1 MVPLL
6 FLLPPASRLWA
17 PKSSACEHP
26 ACNTLAPELGGSATT
41 IRHLGVTNLAHLL
54 ARRRRTTII
63 AAVLGLCYVALLV
76 TLSMLSYPSETSVLT
91 TGGEFIPDPG
101 SISLIPGILPRQ
113 TGIRSLIWG
122 TIFFVPV
129 GIFAYLTLPRWA
141 WPLSLLIGPVVTI
154 MLQLIAWAAMPGHE
168 ADPLRW
174 LCNVGGSAL
183 GVALAA
189 AATWLTAR
197 PRVPSA

>member
-1 MVPLL
+1 MI
-6 FLLPPASRLWA
+6 PAIRTVMTKELR
-17 PKSSACEHP
+17 E
-26 ACNTLAPELGGSATT
+26 TL
-41 IRHLGVTNLAHLL
+41 RD
-54 ARRRRTTII
+54 RRT
-63 AAVLGLCYVALLV
+63 LV
-76 TLSMLSYPSETSVLT
+76 N
-91 TGGEFIPDPG
+91 
-101 SISLIPGILPRQ
+101 
-113 TGIRSLIWG
+113 
-122 TIFFVPV
+122 
-129 GIFAYLTLPRWA
+129 
-141 WPLSLLIGPVVTI
+141 SLLIGPVVTI